1 MANATDK
8 AAAQVAENDADE
20 AIIPDDQEPQ
30 VEPGDETVAVEA
42 EGEDERL
49 GAGRAEEEAA
59 EKKQKA
65 AERRA
70 RKERQRLARERLQN
84 ENAQL
89 RAQVAEHSQRLT
101 ELTNRVVKND
111 GDSIEQK
118 LADVRQ
124 KLEMATTIQAKAARS
139 QGPTAEQDYIEATKI
154 RDQLLRAET
163 ALEQAKEWRAQNTE
177 RQAPPQRQTVD
188 AEVVRQAREFA
199 AENDWYA
206 PQGAPGR
213 NRESEIADRISAA
226 LDLEGEL
233 PPKSPEYW
241 EEFRKRCRANK
252 AIGHLMPEAEDD
264 SAAEDEDE
272 PAPRTQSK
280 GPRMTAGGRER
291 PLKRGEVYIPREL
304 KENMQNAG
312 IWDDPVRRDRVI
324 KNYQAQQRAARAG

>member
-8 AAAQVAENDADE
+8 AAMQADADE
-20 AIIPDDQEPQ
+20 AVIPEGEEPQ
-30 VEPGDETVAVEA
+30 VEADEPVAVETQD
-42 EGEDERL
+42 DERL
-49 GAGRAEEEAA
+49 GAGREEEDLA

-65 AERRA
+65 ADRKA

-84 ENAQL
+84 ENASL

-111 GDSIEQK
+111 GESIENR

-139 QGPTAEQDYIEATKI
+139 QGATAEQDYIEATKI

-163 ALEQAKEWRAQNTE
+163 ALEQAKDWQAQNA
-177 RQAPPQRQTVD
+177 RQQPQPQRQSVPE
-188 AEVVRQAREFA
+188 AVVRQAREFA

-206 PQGAPGR
+206 PQGAAGR

-226 LDLEGEL
+226 LDLEGEHA
-233 PPKSPEYW
+233 PASPEYW
-241 EEFRKRCRANK
+241 DEFRKRCRANK
-252 AIGHLMPEAEDD
+252 AIGHLMPETDD
-264 SAAEDEDE
+264 DVEVPDEEE
-272 PAPRTQSK
+272 PAPRSK
-280 GPRMTAGGRER
+280 GPRMSVGGRER
-291 PLKRGEVYIPREL
+291 PLKKGETYIPREL